1 MKRGTI
7 DHPKMDELRLAL
19 DLPKWGAPGL
29 LETLWHWAAEY
40 CPEGDI
46 GRYSAQTI
54 ARAIGWDEAD
64 ADRLIEALVDT
75 GWVDALP
82 DEEPTEEPVRT
93 PCARRAHVVR
103 RLVIH
108 DWSTHAEDYVHL
120 RLARSGRVFADGTM
134 PKLTRLNATERRK
147 IKRTYADSKSV
158 RTACAQR
165 AHVKRTACAE
175 MRPALALSS
184 LKRDQSN
191 DLSDHLI
198 SGARHSSES
207 SESPDIVGCQ
217 STMIRS
223 LASRMVEA
231 TGDASF
237 ERPRT
242 LRVIAE
248 IVAGGGG
255 DELDAE
261 LDHVAKDQDPALA
274 AARGAMPVQE
284 PARYMQS
291 TLHRLRQ
298 GLRGD
303 LQVAANGH
311 GEV

>member
-1 MKRGTI
+1 
-7 DHPKMDELRLAL
+7 MDELRLAL

-54 ARAIGWDEAD
+54 ARAIGWDEAE

-75 GWVDALP
+75 GWVDELP
-82 DEEPTEEPVRT
+82 GEEPTEEPVRT
-93 PCARRAHVVR
+93 ACARRAHVVR

-175 MRPALALSS
+175 MRPALALASYS
-184 LKRDQSN
+184 IDQPN

-198 SGARHSSES
+198 SGDRPSSES
-207 SESPDIVGCQ
+207 PESPDIVGCQ

-237 ERPRT
+237 ERPGT

-248 IVAGGGG
+248 IVAGGGA

-274 AARGAMPVQE
+274 AARGTAVVQD
-284 PARYMQS
+284 PTRYMQS
-291 TLHRLRQ
+291 ALGRLR
-298 GLRGD
+298 RGF
-303 LQVAANGH
+303 QTATSGNG
-311 GEV
+311 EA

>member
-1 MKRGTI
+1 VKRGTI

-75 GWVDALP
+75 GWVDELP

-120 RLARSGRVFADGTM
+120 RLARSGRVFADGAM

-198 SGARHSSES
+198 SGAQNS
-207 SESPDIVGCQ
+207 SESPDIVGLQ
-217 STMIRS
+217 SQTIRS
-223 LASRMVEA
+223 MASRMVEA

-237 ERPRT
+237 ERPGT
-242 LRVIAE
+242 LRAIGE
-248 IVAGGGG
+248 ILRAGRGE
-255 DELDAE
+255 DLDAE
-261 LDHVAKDQDPALA
+261 VDHVAKDQDPALA
-274 AARGAMPVQE
+274 AARGAAVVQE

-291 TLHRLRQ
+291 ALKRLRS
-298 GLRGD
+298 G
-303 LQVAANGH
+303 A
-311 GEV
+311 